1 MNKRKIP
8 LMFTLCAVAVIVTA
22 VMSICLGSAGISP
35 AQFWQAVTVQAEN
48 EVYLRIIK
56 YVRLPR
62 TAACLLAGAALAVS
76 GAITQAVL
84 ANRLASPGIIGVNS
98 GAGFAVT
105 VCCAAGAVSGFATAG
120 AAFAGALIA
129 AILVSSAAK
138 RTGSSRV
145 TVILGGVAVN
155 SILNA
160 ASEAV
165 VTLVPEAGT
174 FSSDFR
180 VGGFSAV
187 SVTRLVPAAA
197 VIIFA
202 LIAVLTLCNELD
214 VITLGEDTAQG
225 LGLNAKRMRWVFLA
239 LAALLAGAAVSFCG
253 LLGFVGLIVPHI
265 VKRLAGSESRI
276 LLPMCALFGAAAV
289 TLCDLVS
296 RLIFAPYE
304 IPAGILLSLIGGP
317 FFIFILLKG
326 RRGGNA

>member
-1 MNKRKIP
+1 MSKRKI
-8 LMFTLCAVAVIVTA
+8 LSLFIMCAVVAVAA
-22 VMSICLGSAGISP
+22 VLSVCLGSAEVSP
-35 AQFWQAVTVQAEN
+35 AQLWEAVTGQTEN
-48 EVYLRIIK
+48 EVYLRILK

-105 VCCAAGAVSGFATAG
+105 VCCAAGAVSGIATAG

-129 AILVSSAAK
+129 AILVASAAK
-138 RTGSSRV
+138 KTGSSRA

-165 VTLVPEAGT
+165 VTLVPEAGA
-174 FSSDFR
+174 FGSDFR
-180 VGGFSAV
+180 VGGFSSV
-187 SVTRLVPAAA
+187 SVARLVPAAA
-197 VIIFA
+197 VIIVA
-202 LIAVLTLCNELD
+202 LAVVMSLCNELD

-265 VKRLAGSESRI
+265 VKRIAGNESRN

-289 TLCDLVS
+289 TVCDLVS

-304 IPAGILLSLIGGP
+304 VPAGILLSLTGGP
-317 FFIFILLKG
+317 FFILILLKG
-326 RRGGNA
+326 RRGENA

>member
-1 MNKRKIP
+1 MNKNKTSFLFIC
-8 LMFTLCAVAVIVTA
+8 CAAAVIVAA
-22 VMSICLGSAGISP
+22 VLSVCLGSADVSP
-35 AQFWQAVTVQAEN
+35 AQLWEAVTGQAEN
-48 EVYLRIIK
+48 EVYLRILK

-105 VCCAAGAVSGFATAG
+105 VCCAAGAVSGVATAG

-129 AILVSSAAK
+129 AILVASAAK
-138 RTGSSRV
+138 KTGSSRV

-180 VGGFSAV
+180 VGGFSSV

-197 VIIFA
+197 VIIVV
-202 LIAVLTLCNELD
+202 LLAVITLCNELD

-239 LAALLAGAAVSFCG
+239 FAALLAGAAVSFCG

-276 LLPMCALFGAAAV
+276 LLPLCALFGAAAV
-289 TLCDLVS
+289 TVCDLLS

-326 RRGGNA
+326 RRGENA

>member
-1 MNKRKIP
+1 MNKHKIP
-8 LMFTLCAVAVIVTA
+8 LLFILCAVAVA
-22 VMSICLGSAGISP
+22 VAAVLSICLGSAGISP
-35 AQFWQAVTVQAEN
+35 AQLWQAVTGQVEN
-48 EVYLRIIK
+48 EVYLRILK

-105 VCCAAGAVSGFATAG
+105 VCCAAGAVSGVATAG
-120 AAFAGALIA
+120 AAFAGALVA
-129 AILVSSAAK
+129 AILVASAAK
-138 RTGSSRV
+138 KTGSSRV

-165 VTLVPEAGT
+165 VTLVPEAGA

-180 VGGFSAV
+180 VGGFSSV

-197 VIIFA
+197 VIVVT
-202 LIAVLTLCNELD
+202 LIVVITLCNELD

-225 LGLNAKRMRWVFLA
+225 LGLNSKRMRWVFLT

-265 VKRLAGSESRI
+265 VKRLAGSESKN
-276 LLPMCALFGAAAV
+276 LLPLCALFGAAAV
-289 TLCDLVS
+289 TVCDLAS

-326 RRGGNA
+326 RRGENA